1 MTITYNEIVSQIQNT
16 LRTLNKDQYIPRRYI
31 LSVFKSKAE
40 FLMAQKFYDK
50 SLFRETNLYKW
61 LECVDMVEMDKT
73 LCNKMEIPTCE
84 IAVKSRKK
92 LPKVLW
98 TRYGSTVLLVT
109 NIDHSKEYQ
118 VVSLAYYNILKRKSN
133 FKKFKGKYAI
143 IYPDNTLV
151 IPDSTVKKVNV
162 LLYSLD
168 EKFADSSD
176 CEKSS
181 NSSSKVS
188 GEKTS
193 CASYW
198 DNVIDLSDKVG
209 DLAIQE
215 TLKTISLR
223 MQMRVDE
230 NPNLDSHIMSREQ

>member
-40 FLMAQKFYDK
+40 FLMAQKFHDK

-61 LECVDMVEMDKT
+61 LECVDMIEMDKK
-73 LCNKMEIPTCE
+73 LCNKMEIPSCE
-84 IAVKSRKK
+84 KAVKSKKK
-92 LPKVLW
+92 LPKLLW
-98 TRYGSTVLLVT
+98 TRYGSTVLMVT

-118 VVSLAYYNILKRKSN
+118 VVSLSYYNTIKRKSN
-133 FKKFKGKYAI
+133 FDKFKGKYAI

-162 LLYSLD
+162 LMYSLD

-176 CEKSS
+176 CDKSS
-181 NSSSKVS
+181 LFDTEDDGGN
-188 GEKTS
+188 
-193 CASYW
+193 CNNYW
-198 DNVIDLSDKVG
+198 ESEIELSDKVSE
-209 DLAIQE
+209 LAIAE
-215 TLKTISLR
+215 TLKTVS
-223 MQMRVDE
+223 MRLQVKEDE
-230 NPNLDSHIMSREQ
+230 NPNLDSNIISREQ